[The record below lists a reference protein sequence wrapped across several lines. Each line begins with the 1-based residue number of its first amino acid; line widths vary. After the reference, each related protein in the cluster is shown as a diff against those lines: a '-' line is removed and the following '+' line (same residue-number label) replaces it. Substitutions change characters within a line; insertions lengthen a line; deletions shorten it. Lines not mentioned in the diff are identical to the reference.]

1 MASSELEYEAVS
13 TIPDVNST
21 LHNGKRSRE
30 IYFTLP
36 TLRYATIFKII
47 LVVDAVASL
56 GLWISGGDSK
66 YFVDNI
72 VNFHF
77 VESVFDLALVAAVK
91 STVAFALLELLE
103 LNSMKQIDEPF
114 NSQLRCKLM
123 LLHFSLSLLLLFCVV
138 FTFTKG
144 GFILYELI
152 HNVDYVPMRITYN
165 VLCISCPAF
174 GLLELLMTLCS
185 FKAMRSLKTRRIKH
199 ILNDDGQE
207 IDEDGNAIEKKANL
221 RRLFSLAKPELPL
234 LLTGCFCLLG
244 SSGSQMVAPLFFGK
258 VVDAALKSMAELNKT
273 VLILVVV
280 YMGGS
285 VFSMLRSFTFTL
297 AGQRVVASLRKE
309 LFNRVIKQDVAFF
322 DTNRTGELTNRLSS
336 DTQVIQNAVT
346 VNVSMLLRF
355 SIQII
360 GSLAFMFVLADASTV
375 AEECLSSVRTVRTF
389 NCEAKSMNSYGEF
402 INASYKVGKSLSIAQ
417 GSFDGA
423 IGFMAYGA
431 ICLVLWYGG
440 KLVNEGTVSP
450 GTLTSFLLYTLQIAM
465 AFAMVSSLY
474 GDFMQAVGAS
484 VRIFTLL
491 DRIPKVPSEGGI
503 YPQEKLVASVDF
515 RSVRFTYPSRPETEV
530 LKGVTFSVQPG
541 EVVALVGPSGGGK
554 STIVSLIERFYD
566 PDSGSVSIGGMS
578 VSSLNPKWFRQ
589 HMSMVSQEPTL
600 FACSIKENIAYG
612 REATDDEII
621 EVAKKAN
628 AHEFISTFDE
638 GYKTTVGERGVR
650 LSGGQK
656 QRIAIARALI
666 MNPSIL
672 LLDEATSALDA
683 ESEHLV
689 QEAIDRAMKGRTV
702 LVIAHRLSTVRNA
715 NKVIVIE
722 KGSIVEQGTHEELI
736 AKKGVYK
743 KLVLRQLNAGNIPAD
758 VDGNI
763 NDRKVDIHKNGE

>member
-1 MASSELEYEAVS
+1 
-13 TIPDVNST
+13 
-21 LHNGKRSRE
+21 
-30 IYFTLP
+30 
-36 TLRYATIFKII
+36 
-47 LVVDAVASL
+47 
-56 GLWISGGDSK
+56 
-66 YFVDNI
+66 
-72 VNFHF
+72 
-77 VESVFDLALVAAVK
+77 
-91 STVAFALLELLE
+91 
-103 LNSMKQIDEPF
+103 MKQIDEPF

-360 GSLAFMFVLADASTV
+360 GSLAFMFVLNPALTGILLAVVPVISIATVNYGKYVKRLREKFQNRLADASTV